1 MEEIVGEG
9 RPTSYQF
16 YTSTPDF
23 QIDIADC
30 LCKIKWVS
38 NTDLFSVYTGE
49 WYWQKL
55 VWFLDRLTIGR
66 EVTQWYYQIIAGV

>member
-1 MEEIVGEG
+1 MAHCAASVRCMEEIVGEG

-30 LCKIKWVS
+30 LCKIK
-38 NTDLFSVYTGE
+38 
-49 WYWQKL
+49 
-55 VWFLDRLTIGR
+55 
-66 EVTQWYYQIIAGV
+66 